1 LTPGKSVIPLVLQ
14 DRRGGDY
21 AASAADRM
29 HGFLGDTVLING
41 TACPYLE
48 VATRLYRFRILNAS
62 NARTFR
68 LGWRTAAGAPVPFT
82 LIGNDGGLL
91 PSPQPCAEAFLAT
104 AERLDVLVDL
114 TDFGVGDTLFLETR
128 AFDPMHM
135 EMSVT
140 QDTPAI
146 DHAAMGHAA
155 PATSAT
161 RLPDHAAMHHEGSF
175 PEGAP
180 RTLL

>member
-104 AERLDVLVDL
+104 AERLDMLVDL
-114 TDFGVGDTLFLETR
+114 ADLAVGDTLFLDTR

-135 EMSVT
+135 EMNAAPEG
-140 QDTPAI
+140 TPAM
-146 DHAAMGHAA
+146 DHAAMGHGTAA
-155 PATSAT
+155 TPTTPA
-161 RLPDHAAMHHEGSF
+161 DHGAMHHGGS
-175 PEGAP
+175 
-180 RTLL
+180 